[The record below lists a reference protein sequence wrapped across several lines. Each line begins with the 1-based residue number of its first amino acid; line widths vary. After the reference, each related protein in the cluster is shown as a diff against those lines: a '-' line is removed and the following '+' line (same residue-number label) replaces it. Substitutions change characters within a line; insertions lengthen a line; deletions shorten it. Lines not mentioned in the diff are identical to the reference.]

1 MDAKIRAYIDELFSE
16 TTPSRKAIELK
27 EEMIQNLTEKY
38 NDLLAEGKSPEASY
52 NIVIAGI
59 GDIGDLLKDLEKDAA
74 HPETL
79 AASRRK
85 SALLTS
91 IAVMMYIVSVVPLI
105 VLGAFGRSDAAPI
118 IGVVIMFFLIA
129 GATGILIYNDMT
141 KPKIRRED
149 TMVAEFRQWQAASRQ
164 ERALRSA
171 ISAALWAIAAA
182 TYFIVSF
189 LTGYW
194 HMTWLIFLIA
204 VAVQAAINA
213 VFTLKK

>member
-1 MDAKIRAYIDELFSE
+1 METKIRAYIDELFSAA
-16 TTPSRKAIELK
+16 TPSRKSVELK

-38 NDLLAEGKSPEASY
+38 NDLLAEGKTPEASY
-52 NIVIAGI
+52 NIAIAGI
-59 GDIGDLLKDLEKDAA
+59 GDISGLLKDLEKDAM

-79 AASRRK
+79 AAARRK
-85 SALLTS
+85 SAMLTS
-91 IAVMMYIVSVVPLI
+91 IAIMMYIISVVPLI

-118 IGVVIMFFLIA
+118 IGVAIMFFMIA

-149 TMVAEFRQWQAASRQ
+149 TMVEEFKQWQTGSRQ

-171 ISAALWAIAAA
+171 VSAALWAIAAA

-194 HMTWLIFLIA
+194 HMTWLIFLVA
-204 VAVQAAINA
+204 VAVQAIINA
-213 VFTLKK
+213 AFTLKK